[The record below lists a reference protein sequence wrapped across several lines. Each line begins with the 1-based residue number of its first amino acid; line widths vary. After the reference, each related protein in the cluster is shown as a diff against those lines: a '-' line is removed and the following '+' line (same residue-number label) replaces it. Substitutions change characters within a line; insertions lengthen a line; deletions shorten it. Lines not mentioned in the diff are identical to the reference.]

1 MAQNESTRHIPK
13 PGDTDTPKPPG
24 RTAVLVA
31 DDEPAIRDLLVTV
44 LSDLGIGRIDSASNG
59 MEARELCRLNE
70 YDIIFLDVSMPVL
83 SGIEAYHD
91 IREARPDARIV
102 FITGLYKDD
111 ELMEKLGGVQACDY
125 LRKPFNI
132 TEIRSIVAR
141 MVGPE
146 TI

>member
-1 MAQNESTRHIPK
+1 MADGKFRHHTPVNPAPK
-13 PGDTDTPKPPG
+13 TARPPG
-24 RTAVLVA
+24 RASVLVA

-44 LSDLGIGRIDSASNG
+44 LAGLGIGRIDSASNG
-59 MEARELCRLNE
+59 MEACELCRHNE
-70 YDIIFLDVSMPVL
+70 YDIVFLDVSMPVL
-83 SGIEAYHD
+83 SGIDAYHD

>member
-13 PGDTDTPKPPG
+13 PGGADTPKPPG

-83 SGIEAYHD
+83 SGIEAYRG
-91 IREARPDARIV
+91 IRGIRPDARIV

-111 ELMEKLGGVQACDY
+111 ELMEKLGGVQDCDY

-132 TEIRSIVAR
+132 AEIRSIVAR
-141 MVGPE
+141 VAGSE